1 MKLKKKMGGFVQTA
15 ELVLLST
22 VLVTGLTVGLVN
34 VRDAVTT
41 ELEDVAQSI
50 GSIDQSYSFQGV
62 ESNSGSSSTIYNYV
76 AGSAWV
82 DAPDDFP
89 SGDLDVINFTTVNP
103 APAGTEAGS

>member
-41 ELEDVAQSI
+41 ELEDVAESI
-50 GSIDQSYSFQGV
+50 GALDQSYSFYGV
-62 ESNSGSSSTIYNYV
+62 ESTSGSENYV
-76 AGSAWV
+76 SGSTWTDSTDSYEA
-82 DAPDDFP
+82 DDTARILFN
-89 SGDLDVINFTTVNP
+89 SDGTIDV
-103 APAGTEAGS
+103 GTESGT

>member
-34 VRDAVTT
+34 VRDAVTS

-50 GSIDQSYSFQGV
+50 GALDQTYKFMGI
-62 ESNSGSSSTIYNYV
+62 ESSSGTGDNNFV
-76 AGSAWV
+76 AGTTWV
-82 DAPDDFP
+82 DATDAFP
-89 SGDLDVINFTTVNP
+89 AGDTTSITYETGP
-103 APAGTEAGS
+103 AASGTEAGS